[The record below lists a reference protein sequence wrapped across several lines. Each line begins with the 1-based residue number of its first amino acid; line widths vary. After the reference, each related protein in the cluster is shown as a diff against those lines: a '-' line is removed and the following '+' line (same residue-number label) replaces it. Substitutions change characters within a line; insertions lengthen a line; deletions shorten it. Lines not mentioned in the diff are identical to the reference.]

1 MTHSVYYTETDDFTN
16 HPGEAA
22 TGRRAGN
29 GSQLSLPGLVL
40 QTIYSWDCFHQK
52 VLHWARSLMDHVFG
66 NLMKWNFFLQKVYNF
81 LRVLHI
87 NVEKVKNNSR
97 Q

>member
-1 MTHSVYYTETDDFTN
+1 MTHSVYYTETDDFAN

-52 VLHWARSLMDHVFG
+52 VLH
-66 NLMKWNFFLQKVYNF
+66 
-81 LRVLHI
+81 
-87 NVEKVKNNSR
+87 
-97 Q
+97 